1 MGFSLHYKYTPSSL
15 LGAECTLKSSVADP
29 DPDPPSLANSLSF
42 CCLSEICDESEHYL
56 SNINGS
62 ASSTN

>member
-29 DPDPPSLANSLSF
+29 DPDPLVSKNSKNIDSYCFVTSL
-42 CCLSEICDESEHYL
+42 
-56 SNINGS
+56 
-62 ASSTN
+62 